1 MRKVWGGSLHHLAR
15 KMDQVAKSCSA
26 SMGTPYSHKN
36 KQYAAQYGYRR
47 VPAIMALGDTAGGN
61 WGLNWQAGLAERR
74 SSRFSE
80 GPVLENKV
88 EID

>member
-1 MRKVWGGSLHHLAR
+1 
-15 KMDQVAKSCSA
+15 
-26 SMGTPYSHKN
+26 
-36 KQYAAQYGYRR
+36 
-47 VPAIMALGDTAGGN
+47 MALGDTAGGN
-61 WGLNWQAGLAERR
+61 WGLNWQAGLAEQR